1 VTIDLPLIVVLIAL
15 GYAGLK
21 FTRVPKWLVVVLLL
35 VGFQL
40 AGSAIGPAVDDGTRT
55 GVDIVNDSTK

>member
-1 VTIDLPLIVVLIAL
+1 MTVDLPLIVVLAGL

-21 FTRVPKWLVVVLLL
+21 FTRVPKWLVVVILLI
-35 VGFQL
+35 GFQL
-40 AGSAIGPAVDDGTRT
+40 ADSAIGPAVDSGTRT